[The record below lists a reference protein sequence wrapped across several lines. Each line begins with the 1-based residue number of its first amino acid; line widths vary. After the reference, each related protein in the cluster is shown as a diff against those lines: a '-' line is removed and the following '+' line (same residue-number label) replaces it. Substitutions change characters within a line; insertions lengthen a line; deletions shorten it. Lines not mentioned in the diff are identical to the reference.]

1 MHDDSSIFSPHDR
14 PDSHALSVRESHDV
28 PEMHGVKSVVV
39 SLAPGAHIDTSTVA
53 FPYYNSFNYALL
65 TGEHRDV
72 RLVVGVTSPNR
83 GEGKTLVASNL
94 AVSLAMGYRKKT
106 VVIDLNVQ
114 QPRLHEVF
122 GLALSPGLTEALEN
136 GTIHVS
142 STQVEGLCVLTAGAC
157 QDRHVMEQTLSDSA
171 VASLQTTEEPAF
183 GLEQL
188 SAFLD
193 VLYSLEQ
200 EFEFVVVDMPAINT
214 GNFPI
219 LFASRLNGLI
229 VVVDTR
235 KTSRQ
240 ELDKMFRQVN
250 QHQVLGFVFNRV
262 RDDTL

>member
-1 MHDDSSIFSPHDR
+1 
-14 PDSHALSVRESHDV
+14 
-28 PEMHGVKSVVV
+28 
-39 SLAPGAHIDTSTVA
+39 
-53 FPYYNSFNYALL
+53 
-65 TGEHRDV
+65 
-72 RLVVGVTSPNR
+72 
-83 GEGKTLVASNL
+83 
-94 AVSLAMGYRKKT
+94 
-106 VVIDLNVQ
+106 
-114 QPRLHEVF
+114 
-122 GLALSPGLTEALEN
+122 
-136 GTIHVS
+136 
-142 STQVEGLCVLTAGAC
+142 
-157 QDRHVMEQTLSDSA
+157 MEQTLSDSA